1 MLKITRPILLI
12 ATTVAVSAGLLTTVN
27 YPGFAKPDSNPKAC
41 SFKPVPNPKTA
52 RDFFAS
58 GLYKSACT
66 EDKRGAISD
75 LSESIRL
82 EPKSGDADG
91 AYWSRYL
98 LYEKLGDYSKAL
110 ADLKDF
116 IRLRPDDHQA
126 YRALGLLQEKRGKNQ
141 EAVEAYTKSFQIANY
156 SGEVLFFRGRAKL
169 ALGDRENGLKDYRQA
184 KSMIEPELRPA
195 DSPLAQTTFGTSGL
209 TRQEILDR
217 INKEISR

>member
-75 LSESIRL
+75 FSESIRL
-82 EPKSGDADG
+82 EPKQDYADG
-91 AYWSRYL
+91 AYWGRYL
-98 LYEKLGDYSKAL
+98 LYKELGDYSKAL
-110 ADLKDF
+110 ADLNNF
-116 IRLRPDDHQA
+116 IRLGPNNSNA
-126 YRALGLLQEKRGKNQ
+126 YIELGLLQEKTGKNQ
-141 EAVEAYTKSFQIANY
+141 EAVEAYTKAYQLANQ
-156 SGEVLFFRGRAKL
+156 SGEVLFYRGRARL
-169 ALGDRENGLKDYRQA
+169 ALGDRLEGLKDYRQA
-184 KSMIEPELRPA
+184 KSMIEPELRPC
-195 DSPLAQTTFGTSGL
+195 
-209 TRQEILDR
+209 
-217 INKEISR
+217 